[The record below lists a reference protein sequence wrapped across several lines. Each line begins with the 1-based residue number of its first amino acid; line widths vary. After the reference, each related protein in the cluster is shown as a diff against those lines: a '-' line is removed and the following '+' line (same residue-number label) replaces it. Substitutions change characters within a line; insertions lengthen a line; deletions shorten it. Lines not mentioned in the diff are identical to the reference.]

1 MFIGRVEEKAFIK
14 ERIDR
19 KSFEFGILYGRRRI
33 GKTTLLKNILEER
46 KGIYFVASE
55 MDFNYNLDVFSS
67 LVAGFFN
74 ESVTFNSLEM
84 LFAYLKKKSEKER
97 VLLVIDEFTYLF
109 TREKGVESI
118 LQNIIDD
125 ILKEANMILVLSGS
139 QVGMIEDV
147 ISYKRPLYGRLSFK
161 IKLEDMDYY
170 DASQFYPEY
179 SDEDKIIAYS
189 IFGGIPHYLAK
200 IDDRLTIKE
209 NVIRLVSGKNADFKD
224 EVEFFLKQELRS
236 IGAYGMII
244 NAIAG
249 GATRLNEI
257 AQRAQIKETGTAS
270 KYIDTLRELNII
282 EKERCFGEKE
292 NSKKTI
298 YKIKDQFFNFYYAF
312 IHKNRSR
319 IALVDDNYF
328 YDSLIA
334 PMLSTYVGKAFE
346 TIARQ
351 FLIRENKTAISDP
364 FFEIARYWGNNK
376 DMKHE
381 VEIDLVAKGK
391 NRLVV
396 YECKWTNDLF
406 RLSEVNDLIQSAS
419 HLKPTGYRAFSKSG
433 YSEEARKS
441 LDKAYEIRDLFIL

>member
-1 MFIGRVEEKAFIK
+1 MFIGRVEEKALIK

-200 IDDRLTIKE
+200 IDDR
-209 NVIRLVSGKNADFKD
+209 
-224 EVEFFLKQELRS
+224 
-236 IGAYGMII
+236 
-244 NAIAG
+244 
-249 GATRLNEI
+249 
-257 AQRAQIKETGTAS
+257 
-270 KYIDTLRELNII
+270 
-282 EKERCFGEKE
+282 
-292 NSKKTI
+292 
-298 YKIKDQFFNFYYAF
+298 
-312 IHKNRSR
+312 
-319 IALVDDNYF
+319 
-328 YDSLIA
+328 
-334 PMLSTYVGKAFE
+334 
-346 TIARQ
+346 
-351 FLIRENKTAISDP
+351 
-364 FFEIARYWGNNK
+364 
-376 DMKHE
+376 
-381 VEIDLVAKGK
+381 
-391 NRLVV
+391 
-396 YECKWTNDLF
+396 
-406 RLSEVNDLIQSAS
+406 
-419 HLKPTGYRAFSKSG
+419 
-433 YSEEARKS
+433 
-441 LDKAYEIRDLFIL
+441 